1 MHSLFFAFSNNPSG
15 GGQGGPSMLVSFLPI
30 LLIFVIFYLLL
41 ILPQQRKQKQHTGM
55 INSLKKGDQIL
66 TSSGMYGTIVDVKEQ
81 KIVLK
86 IADEVK
92 IEIIKSAVATVV
104 DKRPE

>member
-1 MHSLFFAFSNNPSG
+1 
-15 GGQGGPSMLVSFLPI
+15 MLVSFLPI
-30 LLIFVIFYLLL
+30 LMIFVIFYLLL
-41 ILPQQRKQKQHTGM
+41 ILPQQRKQKQHTSM

-66 TSSGMYGTIVDVKEQ
+66 TTSGMYGTVVDVKEQ
-81 KIVLK
+81 KIVVK

-92 IEIIKSAVATVV
+92 VEIIKSAVGAVI

>member
-1 MHSLFFAFSNNPSG
+1 MHSLLFAFSNNPSG

-30 LLIFVIFYLLL
+30 LLIFLIFYLLL
-41 ILPQQRKQKQHTGM
+41 ILPQQKKQKQHVNM
-55 INSLKKGDQIL
+55 INSLKKGDQIV
-66 TSSGMYGTIVDVKEQ
+66 TSSGIYGTIADVKEQ